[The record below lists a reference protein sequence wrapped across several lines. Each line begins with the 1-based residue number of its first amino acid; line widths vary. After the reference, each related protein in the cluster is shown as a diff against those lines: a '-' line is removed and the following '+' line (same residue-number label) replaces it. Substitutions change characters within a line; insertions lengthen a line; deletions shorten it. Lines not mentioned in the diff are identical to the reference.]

1 MSNNNKNSSSW
12 LTNNNKRHHFVRI
25 DELFNR
31 YEPPQI
37 PTLFRP
43 FQYPQ
48 QQQQNSGRLNDDPN
62 DKEWNRERHVPYTSC
77 LFENICINRRGEW
90 ILYTHSKHAHAMNH
104 SRWVHT
110 SVYPQFYKSSSLR
123 IRVERPPT
131 QILDHQ
137 GNVLKGTSSRLS
149 SSNLSSSSSS
159 NSSSSTSS
167 ITTATTRD

>member
-62 DKEWNRERHVPYTSC
+62 DVHNSQSFFRVELFHSSTINFKNRNGFN
-77 LFENICINRRGEW
+77 LIINAFHRKNG
-90 ILYTHSKHAHAMNH
+90 IVNDMF
-104 SRWVHT
+104 HT
-110 SVYPQFYKSSSLR
+110 QVAYLR
-123 IRVERPPT
+123 IFV
-131 QILDHQ
+131 
-137 GNVLKGTSSRLS
+137 
-149 SSNLSSSSSS
+149 
-159 NSSSSTSS
+159 S
-167 ITTATTRD
+167 IEEENGFFTPIPSMLMP